1 MHSCNNIIEFENKF
15 PDVTVILLEQNYRST
30 QTILDAANAVI
41 ENNYGR
47 KSKELWTKGEEGS
60 KIVCFH
66 ADDEGDEAKWVT
78 QQLRKLYE
86 IHNSDWKDMAVFYRT
101 NAQSRVIEEYLVKS
115 NIPYKVIGGT
125 RFFDRKEI
133 KDHGEGGNIIGNNP
147 NGNVMIID
155 DVLSAGTAARQSIEL
170 IKNIGAVPKVF
181 VVGLDRQEKGS
192 SEESASSELQ
202 NDFGIIVK
210 SIVNLDTLISFTKND
225 PSYVQ
230 HLDSLM
236 AYREKWGT

>member
-1 MHSCNNIIEFENKF
+1 MKDYQKIFLNLALDVKALEFGKF
-15 PDVTVILLEQNYRST
+15 TLKSGRTSPYFFNAAKMLSGNLSELANCYVEAIHGTEIDFDSIYGPAYKGIFLGSMVALILS
-30 QTILDAANAVI
+30 
-41 ENNYGR
+41 
-47 KSKELWTKGEEGS
+47 
-60 KIVCFH
+60 
-66 ADDEGDEAKWVT
+66 
-78 QQLRKLYE
+78 QQGKHCPL
-86 IHNSDWKDMAVFYRT
+86 S
-101 NAQSRVIEEYLVKS
+101 
-115 NIPYKVIGGT
+115 
-125 RFFDRKEI
+125 FDRKEI